1 MSYVPELLVYYGVIP
16 VFIYL
21 SLKLYM
27 ISKKN
32 YQNKITYEP
41 EFVPELVVHD
51 EIIPFIEYMAL
62 DNETIRYSIYHYFD
76 EAEETDII
84 IKKYGRIEDWN
95 TSEVTDMSGL
105 FQDIIYTDINIYISK
120 WDVSKVTDMSFM
132 FYDVKGFIS
141 DIGEWDTSN
150 VTTMKCMFSNAK
162 SFNQDISGWD
172 TSNVTTMKGMFSNA
186 KSFNQDI
193 SGWDVSKVTDM
204 SFMFY
209 KTFEFNQYSI
219 FKCWDI
225 SNVDHMN
232 GMFDNAK
239 GYSYSDLSRLSCYVV
254 SKNKSEA
261 EICSNEE
268 LWAKYIINE
277 DFGYKERDFY
287 DFLSYKSRKELEKIM
302 QLTGFDI

>member
-1 MSYVPELLVYYGVIP
+1 MSYVSELLVYYGVIP
-16 VFIYL
+16 VCIYL

-150 VTTMKCMFSNAK
+150 VTTMK
-162 SFNQDISGWD
+162 
-172 TSNVTTMKGMFSNA
+172 GMFSNA

-232 GMFDNAK
+232 GMFDDAK
-239 GYSYSDLSRLSCYVV
+239 GYSYNYLRMLSFYVV

-261 EICSNEE
+261 EICSKDE

-287 DFLSYKSRKELEKIM
+287 NFLSNKSLKELEKIM
-302 QLTGFDI
+302 KLTGFDI